1 MALEI
6 GKLTLQ
12 DVKDASPSDIRRIM
26 KEPELRAEFQN
37 LLNSPERVAAN
48 STVVIAPDPVEE
60 VVDPVVDP
68 VVVPAAEVVVDPPVV
83 PVVPVVAPPPTPVK
97 LVYEFQARDENGIP
111 IGRRTHLEAFS
122 QEELDKKKEEAY
134 EQAVRAF
141 HRLKSQKPT
150 FNKPV
155 QESLSDEQITKIIEQ
170 AKTETDPAKAA
181 EIARGAAQTLS
192 VSEEAAKLREASAK
206 ATQAYAEAAGM
217 KIAYEWMRLH
227 VHDYEQNDANSKLM
241 SEYLTVNDMPVTL
254 DNLEIAF
261 NVLESQ
267 LSRPEAATVLPA
279 PSPANI
285 PVVAP
290 VVETVAPVVPVAAPV
305 AQPVVEAP
313 ATPAVQQNVLA
324 PVKRPGV
331 VGGIVPGQ
339 LSGSRPAP
347 GVKNAPKLT
356 MADVKAMS
364 REDYKKAMKNPAM
377 RAEIERVARSA
388 PRKGM
393 Q

>member
-1 MALEI
+1 
-6 GKLTLQ
+6 
-12 DVKDASPSDIRRIM
+12 
-26 KEPELRAEFQN
+26 
-37 LLNSPERVAAN
+37 
-48 STVVIAPDPVEE
+48 
-60 VVDPVVDP
+60 
-68 VVVPAAEVVVDPPVV
+68 
-83 PVVPVVAPPPTPVK
+83 VK
-97 LVYEFQARDENGIP
+97 LVYEFQAKDENGIP

-150 FNKPV
+150 FNKPI
-155 QESLSDEQITKIIEQ
+155 QESLSDEQIAKIIEQ

-305 AQPVVEAP
+305 AQPVVETP
-313 ATPAVQQNVLA
+313 ATSAVQQNVLA

-339 LSGSRPAP
+339 LSGSRPA
-347 GVKNAPKLT
+347 VTKNAPKLT
-356 MADVKAMS
+356 MADITAMS

-377 RAEIERVARSA
+377 RAEIERIARSA